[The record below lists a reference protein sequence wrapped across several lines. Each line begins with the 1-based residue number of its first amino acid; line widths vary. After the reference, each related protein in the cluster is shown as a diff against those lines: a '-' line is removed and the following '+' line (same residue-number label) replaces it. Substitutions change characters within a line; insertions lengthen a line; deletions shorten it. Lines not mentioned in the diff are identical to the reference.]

1 MLKHLVLIGLF
12 GMMANFNTVN
22 AKELVL
28 ATTTSTKSS
37 GLLNM
42 LIPAFEKDSG
52 YSVKVYTVGTG
63 KALRLGRQ
71 GKVDVLLVHAPQA
84 EKQFVQDGDGV
95 LRTPVM
101 KNDFVIVG
109 PKTDPAQINAMR
121 DARQALEKVRNSNS
135 LFISRADDSG
145 THKKEMSLWES
156 CEIEPYGD
164 WYFEL
169 GASMGETLKEANRQ
183 QAYVMI
189 DRGTWLAAR
198 DKIELDLHVEGDPL
212 LENPYSIIAVNP
224 KKHKFVNFQG
234 AKTFI
239 AWMTGKQGQQVISQ
253 LMIGGEQLFTVTV
266 K

>member
-12 GMMANFNTVN
+12 GMMASFTPVN
-22 AKELVL
+22 AKELIL
-28 ATTTSTKSS
+28 ATTTTTKSS
-37 GLLNM
+37 GLLSN
-42 LIPAFEKDSG
+42 LLPAFEKDSG
-52 YSVKVYTVGTG
+52 YSVKVYTEGTG

-84 EKQFVQDGDGV
+84 EKKFIQDGDGV
-95 LRTPVM
+95 LRTLVM

-109 PKTDPAQINAMR
+109 PNADPAQINAMH
-121 DARQALEKVRNSNS
+121 DARQALEKIRNSNS

-169 GASMGETLKEANRQ
+169 GASMDETLKAADRR

-189 DRGTWLAAR
+189 DRGSWLAAR
-198 DKIELDLHVEGDPL
+198 DKIALVLHVEGDPL
-212 LENPYSIIAVNP
+212 LDNPYSIIAVNP
-224 KKHKFVNFQG
+224 KKHKYVNFKG

-239 AWMTGKQGQQVISQ
+239 AWITGKRGQQVINQ
-253 LMIGGEQLFTVTV
+253 LKVGGEQLFTVTV